1 MAKFTDLTGKR
12 FGALT
17 VIERS
22 ANNKRGNTMWLC
34 HCDCGNDF
42 VTLGYGLTH
51 GHTKSCG
58 CGYMRKGKPSPRRK
72 NLIGK
77 RYGKLTVIGLDGK
90 RAKNGGL
97 MWICKCDCG
106 NTKSIQA
113 AQLLGGGTNSCGCS
127 QFDNME
133 KQDIVGKK
141 FGKLTAIKRVKNK
154 GKHLYYL
161 FKCDCGNEKI
171 ISKEAVVEGK
181 TKSCGCL
188 SHKSPPNFKD
198 LTGQSFGR
206 LTVIKRADDYVSP
219 SGNVSTQ
226 WFCKCDCGNTTIV
239 GTSSLTL
246 GVTSSCG
253 CKAIEITKELCT
265 THGMTHTRIYHL
277 YYSMR
282 ARCYNP
288 DSTSYKKYGAK
299 GITVCDEWLGENGFI
314 NFCKWAMANGYEE
327 HLTIDRIDGT
337 KGYSPDNCR
346 WATYKEQANNT
357 KATVFLTY
365 NGETKPASEWSEI
378 TGLSQSSITHR
389 KRKGWTD
396 EECLTIKPHGRRK
409 E

>member
-1 MAKFTDLTGKR
+1 
-12 FGALT
+12 
-17 VIERS
+17 
-22 ANNKRGNTMWLC
+22 MWLC
-34 HCDCGNDF
+34 KCDCGK
-42 VTLGYGLTH
+42 TCIALGYDLTH
-51 GHTKSCG
+51 GRTTSCE
-58 CGYMRKGKPSPRRK
+58 CAYMLKGKTSPKRK

-77 RYGKLTVIGLDGK
+77 RYGKLTVVGLDDK

-141 FGKLTAIKRVKNK
+141 FGKLTAIKRVENK

-161 FKCDCGNEKI
+161 FRCDCGKEKI

-188 SHKSPPNFKD
+188 QRKPPSNFKD
-198 LTGQSFGR
+198 LTGRRFGR
-206 LTVIKRADDYVSP
+206 LVVLERAENYVSP
-219 SGNVSTQ
+219 SGNRSSQ
-226 WFCKCDCGNTTIV
+226 WLCQCDCGNTTV
-239 GTSSLTL
+239 VVTSSLTC
-246 GVTSSCG
+246 GITSSCG
-253 CKAIEITKELCT
+253 CKSVETTKELCT
-265 THGMTHTRIYHL
+265 THGMTKTRIYHL

-288 DSTSYKKYGAK
+288 EATSYKKYGAK

-314 NFCKWAMANGYEE
+314 NFYNWAMANGYKEN
-327 HLTIDRIDGT
+327 LTLDRIDGT
-337 KGYSPDNCR
+337 KGYYPDNCR

-365 NGETKPASEWSEI
+365 KGETKPASEWAEI
-378 TGLSQSSITHR
+378 TGLSQSSITNR

-396 EECLTIKPHGRRK
+396 EECLTIKPHGRK
-409 E
+409 TS